1 MFLFGF
7 LAGALV
13 TGVVFIVFHKN
24 NMNKIAKARTALL
37 DIYERVGDQVGD
49 VVKGVDKKLD
59 KDIEQREQNRG

>member
-13 TGVVFIVFHKN
+13 AGVVFVIFYKN
-24 NMNKIAKARTALL
+24 NLNTLAKARAALMNVY
-37 DIYERVGDQVGD
+37 DRVGDQVGD

-59 KDIEQREQNRG
+59 KELEQRENNKG